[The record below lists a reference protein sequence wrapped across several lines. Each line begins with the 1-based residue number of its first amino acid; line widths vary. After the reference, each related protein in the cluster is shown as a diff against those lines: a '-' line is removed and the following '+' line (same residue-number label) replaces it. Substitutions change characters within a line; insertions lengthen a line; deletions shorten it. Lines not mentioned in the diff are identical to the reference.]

1 MSEKTTLSPTR
12 LFRFGA
18 IAHPSYQAQAFE
30 LMDVEDRLNAAAQRA
45 AATATDFPQSIYFI
59 PIMVPD
65 TLAPGYAD
73 EEEISYHADEQRVF
87 IRQLVPAGTEP
98 LTVLRTALADLGE
111 RYPAVVPVRALV
123 AEVLGEDG
131 W

>member
-1 MSEKTTLSPTR
+1 MVDFSQWPMVDFLQ
-12 LFRFGA
+12 RFKPREYAQHTSLPFQGKGWGMGSKKAWESRRA
-18 IAHPSYQAQAFE
+18 IFA
-30 LMDVEDRLNAAAQRA
+30 
-45 AATATDFPQSIYFI
+45 
-59 PIMVPD
+59 
-65 TLAPGYAD
+65 
-73 EEEISYHADEQRVF
+73 EQRVF